1 MWVSLATLGARNQP
15 QLESHIGKAK
25 AMVFQRFNGERMVDE
40 LVSEEKPGRH
50 HPYLIALAVVLFLES
65 AVLFAALAY
74 LVFELGAETPQSYP
88 SAIAL
93 TVLTAI
99 AAVWVT
105 VIGVNTLRG
114 QAWIRG
120 ASVVWQVLQ
129 ISVAI
134 GSFQGIFA
142 RPDVGWL
149 LLTPA
154 IVVLVLLFTKPVLE
168 ATTRRDG

>member
-1 MWVSLATLGARNQP
+1 
-15 QLESHIGKAK
+15 
-25 AMVFQRFNGERMVDE
+25 MVDE
-40 LVSEEKPGRH
+40 LVPEEKTGRH
-50 HPYLIALAVVLFLES
+50 HPYLIALAAVIFLES
-65 AVLFAALAY
+65 ALLFAALAY
-74 LVFELGAETPQSYP
+74 LIFELGAETPQSYP

-93 TVLTAI
+93 SVLTAI
-99 AAVWVT
+99 AAVWVA
-105 VIGVNTLRG
+105 VIGINTLRK

-120 ASVVWQVLQ
+120 AAVVWQVLQ

-134 GSFQGIFA
+134 GSFQGVFA

-168 ATTRRDG
+168 ATTRREG